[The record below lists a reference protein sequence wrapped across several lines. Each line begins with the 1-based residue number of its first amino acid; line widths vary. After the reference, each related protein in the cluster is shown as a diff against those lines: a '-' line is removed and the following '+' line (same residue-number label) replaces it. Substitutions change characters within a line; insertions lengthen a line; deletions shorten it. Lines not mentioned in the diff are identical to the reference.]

1 MAGPQEATVRDSGG
15 FVAEQQKAGSVQL
28 KAGRHIWFRCISIL
42 LEQRRRAITLYL
54 YKVSCCSECLSS
66 RVLREEETIIFN

>member
-1 MAGPQEATVRDSGG
+1 MAGPEEATVRDPGG

-28 KAGRHIWFRCISIL
+28 QAGRHTWFRFISIL
-42 LEQRRRAITLYL
+42 LEQRRRPATIYL